1 MVKFNNLDE
10 ATEYIINNM
19 RDSEKDMI
27 KNADPASI
35 HMALARWANT
45 QYVSNDNYNFKEL
58 VMDQLRDK
66 DPSLKDSSDNLLY
79 IHNDNIVGIIIDKI
93 IEKIQA

>member
-1 MVKFNNLDE
+1 MKFNTLDE

-27 KNADPASI
+27 KQADPASI

-45 QYVSNDNYNFKEL
+45 QYISNDNYNINEL
-58 VMDQLRDK
+58 VIKQLRDE
-66 DPSLKDSSDNLLY
+66 DPSLKEDSDEKIN
-79 IHNDNIVGIIIDKI
+79 IHNDNVVGILIDRI
-93 IEKIQA
+93 IEKLQN

>member
-10 ATEYIINNM
+10 ATEYIINKM

-35 HMALARWANT
+35 HLALARWANT

-58 VMDQLRDK
+58 VMDQLRDN
-66 DPSLKDSSDNLLY
+66 DPSLKDNSDDLLY
-79 IHNDNIVGIIIDKI
+79 IHNDNIVGIVIDKI
-93 IEKIQA
+93 IEKIQV

>member
-1 MVKFNNLDE
+1 MIKFDTLDE
-10 ATEYIINNM
+10 ATEYIINHM

-45 QYVSNDNYNFKEL
+45 QYISNDNYNFKEL
-58 VMDQLRDK
+58 VLNQLRED
-66 DPSLKDSSDNLLY
+66 DPSLQENGDDLLY